1 MSVGYESIDPDPLL
15 ITMGDY
21 SLLPPILGILDENS
35 QMEKEVKSR
44 RNVLFHSYK
53 LHVNCKQFLYIN
65 NVCIVMHYLFF
76 MVMFGPGFELVTQR
90 AML

>member
-53 LHVNCKQFLYIN
+53 LHVNCKQFLLNSRLLEPNYQVFI
-65 NVCIVMHYLFF
+65 H
-76 MVMFGPGFELVTQR
+76 Q
-90 AML
+90 